1 MRKLSIN
8 SNKYLYNIRNK
19 KVVQVDTELS
29 LLIDVS
35 GSIDDIE
42 YARQINGYVSIF
54 KDRGEDLFNNI
65 ITLGSLDKVAVN
77 VVLWSGAGEQI
88 QSIGWTL
95 IDSVA
100 ASENFG
106 ELIRTTLLPASGG
119 VRPYAGST
127 AVGNAIDFADDLF
140 FNNGFE
146 GTQLAIDISGD
157 GENNDGLD
165 PIIASKNALAKG
177 INVINGIS
185 VGNDPNDTVGNF
197 YGNVIRGTNGNGR
210 DAAVVFRV
218 DAFTDEY
225 AQAIDIKISRELN
238 PDPNP
243 AISISNQS
251 SNEGVSGNEQLIFQV
266 SLSRPDSD
274 PVSVNFA
281 SANDTAIAG
290 LDYVATSGRLTFSPG
305 ETKKTINI
313 PLINDFQFE
322 SNESVILN
330 LSNSLNGDI
339 LNARVIGTI
348 IDNNNTSGGPTS
360 GNDIINGVAGRDAI
374 DGLDGDDSLNGLAGD
389 DLLIGG
395 SGNDTLNG
403 GSGNDTLNGGSG
415 DDTLIGGSGND
426 TLIGGSGNDQ
436 FRFDTGSVFASSS
449 LGVDIIDDFSVG
461 TDKIHTFRNTFNR
474 IDNTNSGQLSSS
486 DFAVVTSDLAVGSS
500 SAEIVYNLSN
510 GKLFYNANGSGAGL
524 GFGGQF
530 ATING
535 SPGNLS
541 ASSFS
546 II

>member
-1 MRKLSIN
+1 M
-8 SNKYLYNIRNK
+8 
-19 KVVQVDTELS
+19 VQVDTELS

-35 GSIDDIE
+35 GSISDAD
-42 YARQINGYVSIF
+42 YFNQIDSYVTAF
-54 KDRGEDLFNNI
+54 KVRGEDLFNNI

-77 VVLWSGAGEQI
+77 VVLWSGAAQQV

-106 ELIRTTLLPASGG
+106 ELIRTTLLPTAGG
-119 VRPYAGST
+119 SRPFAGST
-127 AVGNAIDFADDLF
+127 AVGSAIDFADDLF

-157 GENNDGLD
+157 GDNNDGLD
-165 PIIASKNALAKG
+165 PIIARDNALAKG
-177 INVINGIS
+177 IDVINGIS
-185 VGNDPNDTVGNF
+185 ANDPQETVASF
-197 YGNVIRGTNGNGR
+197 YGSVIGGINGDGTP
-210 DAAVVFRV
+210 AVVFQA
-218 DAFTDEY
+218 DDFNDQY
-225 AQAIDIKISRELN
+225 ARAIDTKIRRELN

-243 AISISNQS
+243 AISIGNQS
-251 SNEGVSGNEQLIFQV
+251 LNEGVSGNEQLIFQV

-274 PVSVNFA
+274 LVSANFA
-281 SANDTAIAG
+281 TANDTAIAG
-290 LDYVATSGRLTFSPG
+290 LDYIAISGTLTFSPG
-305 ETKKTINI
+305 ETTKTISV

-348 IDNNNTSGGPTS
+348 IDNDNTSSGPTF

-374 DGLDGDDSLNGLAGD
+374 DGLDGNDSLNGLAGND
-389 DLLIGG
+389 VLIGG
-395 SGNDTLNG
+395 SGN
-403 GSGNDTLNGGSG
+403 
-415 DDTLIGGSGND
+415 DTLIGGSGND

-436 FRFDTGSVFASSS
+436 FRFDTGSVFTSSS